1 MDIIVLTKLHKKPQ
15 SIRITDTKWIIRLF
29 SVFALVAILLASAGY
44 YVAGHAMITE
54 KQQASVMLKRD
65 INERNIE
72 VKNAVQDAHD
82 NLNALALR
90 LGQIEAHIVRL
101 NALGERVADL
111 ANIDKSEFD
120 FSILPAQGGRT
131 RNEDV
136 VAYSVPD
143 FIQALSNLSAK
154 IESQEYQLSLLDN
167 YLTSTK
173 LSSQTNPQGSSVAD
187 GWLSSPYGYRTD
199 PFTGKK
205 SKHYGVDIA
214 GKYGSVVQVAAAG
227 IVTWSG
233 AKPGYGN
240 MIEVSHG
247 DGFVTRYAHNEKNIV
262 QVGEAVKKGQ
272 KIALMGSSG
281 RSTGPHVHFEVLRN
295 GKDVNP
301 SWYMSKK

>member
-29 SVFALVAILLASAGY
+29 SMFSLLAILLVSAGY
-44 YVAGHAMITE
+44 YIAGHTMVTE
-54 KQQASVMLKRD
+54 KQQTSMILKKD

-72 VKNAVQDAHD
+72 VKNAIQDARD

-101 NALGERVADL
+101 NALGERVTDL

-120 FSILPAQGGRT
+120 FSILPAQGGRFE
-131 RNEDV
+131 NEDV
-136 VAYSVPD
+136 AAYSVPD

-154 IESQEYQLSLLDN
+154 IESQEYQLSLLES

-173 LSSQTNPQGSSVAD
+173 LSSLTNPQGSSVAD
-187 GWLSSPYGYRTD
+187 GWLSSPYGYRAD

-205 SKHYGVDIA
+205 SKHHGVDIA

-247 DGFVTRYAHNEKNIV
+247 DGFLTRYAHNEKNIV
-262 QVGEAVKKGQ
+262 HVGEAVKKGQ